1 MRPNL
6 SYQYGLLRG
15 MTDFEQDP
23 PPSDQCEKS
32 DIVDPFEKPE
42 DIWALARELYTSG
55 QTGHA
60 VCMALGIRPSTFWRR
75 ASQENW
81 LRRDQPR
88 APALVEPLDMTAC
101 VDDLATARDKAW
113 RRVCLAMDQG
123 RSAEA
128 MRWIRVHA
136 ALFAQTQ
143 TQRETID
150 RSADGPA
157 RDDPERPVHRAME
170 KLHDDL
176 RDMEFG
182 EGWEKVESTLADSHQ
197 DHLARTPDPAAPGLS
212 RAERRRRLKY
222 STSHRPGMP
231 SSGPAPAAPP

>member
-1 MRPNL
+1 
-6 SYQYGLLRG
+6 
-15 MTDFEQDP
+15 MTVFDHDEPSPRCPSTGPDP
-23 PPSDQCEKS
+23 A
-32 DIVDPFEKPE
+32 DPYDKPE
-42 DIWALARELYTSG
+42 DTWTLARELYAGG
-55 QTGHA
+55 QTGQA

-81 LRRDQPR
+81 LRRDQPKAA
-88 APALVEPLDMTAC
+88 APIEPLDMTAC

-150 RSADGPA
+150 RSAGGSS
-157 RDDPERPVHRAME
+157 RDDPPRPVHRAMD
-170 KLHDDL
+170 KVQDDL
-176 RDMEFG
+176 RDMAFG
-182 EGWEKVESTLADSHQ
+182 TGWEKVESTLADSHP

-212 RAERRRRLKY
+212 RAERRRRLKDRAA
-222 STSHRPGMP
+222 HRPVP
-231 SSGPAPAAPP
+231 PPTDPAPAAPP